1 MCQRKVGRVICD
13 CAIHVSLVAGRFPI
27 SQHASDARNV
37 SRLTPI
43 FSNLCRIA
51 PSNYRRFYDEKSALG
66 FAARKKAARWV
77 AQEVSRTGLAMY
89 VSQIWRYPV
98 KSMGG
103 EKLESSSLGPL
114 GVVGDRLVHVE
125 DASGRFITSRTH
137 PRLLG
142 HRATLDSSGE
152 PRVDGLQWTD
162 PSLLQ
167 QVEEIVGSGARLVRD
182 DSPYRFDVLP
192 LLVATDGAI
201 AAFGHDGR
209 RLRPNVII
217 GGVNGT
223 SERSWPSQRL
233 HIRNLCIG
241 IRDLRTRCVMTTFD
255 PDTLRQDRRV
265 LREIVEK
272 FGGKLAL
279 NCYLIRGGEIHVSD
293 DVQLV
298 ENCEHEG
305 LSGREAYLDRTSFRQ
320 Q

>member
-1 MCQRKVGRVICD
+1 
-13 CAIHVSLVAGRFPI
+13 
-27 SQHASDARNV
+27 
-37 SRLTPI
+37 
-43 FSNLCRIA
+43 
-51 PSNYRRFYDEKSALG
+51 
-66 FAARKKAARWV
+66 
-77 AQEVSRTGLAMY
+77 MY

-103 EKLESSSLGPL
+103 EMLESTSLGPL

-142 HRATLDSSGE
+142 HSATLDSSGE

-162 PSLLQ
+162 PSLLRK
-167 QVEEIVGSGARLVRD
+167 VEGIVGPGARLVRD

-233 HIRNLCIG
+233 HIGNLCIG

-255 PDTLRQDRRV
+255 PDTLRQDHRV

-279 NCYLIRGGEIHVSD
+279 NCHVIRGGEIHVRD

-305 LSGREAYLDRTSFRQ
+305 LSGREAYLDRKVFVSSK
-320 Q
+320 